1 MKDWFMNID
10 EVQLI
15 TFSPTCTSKQV
26 GEAIVHGTGIS
37 SVSKVDLTLEAAGKR
52 EVPSHALAVITVP
65 VYGGHVAPLAL
76 ERMKELHADG
86 APAVVVVVY
95 GNRAY
100 EKALVELDA
109 FVTKLGFKVIA
120 GATFVGEHSY
130 SSEKY
135 PVASGRPDADDLE
148 YAKLFGEKIRA
159 KIAAAEDMEKLYGVD
174 VTRIQRP
181 RQPFFP
187 LFRFLRKVI
196 ALRKSGVPLPRTP
209 WVEDESLC
217 THCGACAKMCPV
229 SAIIKG
235 DELNTDAERC
245 IKCCACVKGCPQKA
259 RVYDTPFAV
268 LLSQCFVKQK
278 DPCTLL

>member
-1 MKDWFMNID
+1 MTAN
-10 EVQLI
+10 EVHLI
-15 TFSPTCTSKQV
+15 YFSPTHTSKQV
-26 GEAIVHGTGIS
+26 GEAIVRGTGITN
-37 SVSKVDLTLEAAGKR
+37 VINTNLTQQATQDL
-52 EVPSHALAVITVP
+52 
-65 VYGGHVAPLAL
+65 
-76 ERMKELHADG
+76 
-86 APAVVVVVY
+86 
-95 GNRAY
+95 
-100 EKALVELDA
+100 
-109 FVTKLGFKVIA
+109 VIA
-120 GATFVGEHSY
+120 GATFIGEHSY
-130 SSEKY
+130 STEKY
-135 PVASGRPDADDLE
+135 PVAAGRPDERDLAVAAD
-148 YAKLFGEKIRA
+148 FGKQISD
-159 KIAAAEDMEKLYGVD
+159 KIASATEPEKLYAVD
-174 VTRIQRP
+174 VRKIRRP

-229 SAIIKG
+229 SAIVKG

-278 DPCTLL
+278 DPCTLV